1 MFLELFKS
9 QSLRAATA
17 LGFGG
22 VAFTLSNLVLAR
34 ILPSREYAIVCL
46 VIGIVSVAGL
56 AAPMGL
62 DLVLG
67 RQGLRLDAAFRR
79 VILGICTAMAV
90 LTTVVTAIFYHLEL
104 SLLMCVFAATVAS
117 GVTQAIA
124 GHFQGQ
130 RQFGAAVWML
140 QLSNWTLLVA
150 ALLTACFGKRTAL
163 VPCVLIAVAGMLG
176 AVVAWRRVARNRDA
190 GSAGAQP
197 KPTSVLGEALSLV
210 AIHTSNSVFLQLER
224 LLLAPLVGVQAL
236 ALFGVVA
243 ALVGSPFRML
253 QAAVLFTLTPNLRGA
268 RSVAERRRLLRREGV
283 HVAAVIGV
291 GSLAIWLVAPPLA
304 HGLLAGRY
312 DLSAPLMMAAL
323 TAGILKVCSA
333 FATGIVIALAPER
346 SLRVL
351 SMVSWATIGVSVGAA
366 LAAAPW
372 GLVAVLYAIST
383 GWLLR
388 ASIAAWM
395 AIPHLRQRLPQAGSS
410 PAHAA
415 K

>member
-1 MFLELFKS
+1 MLRELLQS

-34 ILPSREYAIVCL
+34 ILPSPEYAVVCL
-46 VIGIVSVAGL
+46 LIGIVSVAGL
-56 AAPMGL
+56 AAPLGL

-79 VILGICTAMAV
+79 TVLGISTSMAL
-90 LTTVVTAIFYHLEL
+90 LTTVLTAIFYHLEF

-140 QLSNWTLLVA
+140 QLSNWTLLLA
-150 ALLTACFGKRTAL
+150 ALLTACFGRRTAL
-163 VPCVLIAVAGMLG
+163 VPCVLIALAGMLG
-176 AVVAWRRVARNRDA
+176 AVVAWRWVARSPGVGA
-190 GSAGAQP
+190 GGVQP
-197 KPTSVLGEALSLV
+197 RPASLLGEALSLV

-268 RSVAERRRLLRREGV
+268 RSVAERRRLLRREGI
-283 HVAAVIGV
+283 HVTAVIGA
-291 GSLAIWLVAPPLA
+291 GSLVIWLVAPPLA
-304 HGLLAGRY
+304 HGLLSGRY

-333 FATGIVIALAPER
+333 FATGIVIALAQDR

-351 SMVSWATIGVSVGAA
+351 SMVSWTTIGVSVGAA

-388 ASIAAWM
+388 AAIAAWM
-395 AIPHLRQRLPQAGSS
+395 AIPHLRQELPQAGNS

>member
-1 MFLELFKS
+1 
-9 QSLRAATA
+9 
-17 LGFGG
+17 
-22 VAFTLSNLVLAR
+22 
-34 ILPSREYAIVCL
+34 
-46 VIGIVSVAGL
+46 
-56 AAPMGL
+56 
-62 DLVLG
+62 
-67 RQGLRLDAAFRR
+67 
-79 VILGICTAMAV
+79 
-90 LTTVVTAIFYHLEL
+90 
-104 SLLMCVFAATVAS
+104 
-117 GVTQAIA
+117 
-124 GHFQGQ
+124 
-130 RQFGAAVWML
+130 
-140 QLSNWTLLVA
+140 
-150 ALLTACFGKRTAL
+150 
-163 VPCVLIAVAGMLG
+163 
-176 AVVAWRRVARNRDA
+176 
-190 GSAGAQP
+190 
-197 KPTSVLGEALSLV
+197 LGEALSLV
-210 AIHTSNSVFLQLER
+210 AIHSSNSVFLQLER

-268 RSVAERRRLLRREGV
+268 RGVAERRRLLRREGV
-283 HVAAVIGV
+283 HVTAVIGA
-291 GSLAIWLVAPPLA
+291 GSLVIWFVAPPLA

-312 DLSAPLMMAAL
+312 DLSASLMMAAL

-333 FATGIVIALAPER
+333 FATGIVIALAPDR
-346 SLRVL
+346 SLRAL

-395 AIPHLRQRLPQAGSS
+395 AIPHLRQGLPQAGSS

>member
-1 MFLELFKS
+1 MLRALFKS

-56 AAPMGL
+56 AAPLGL

-79 VILGICTAMAV
+79 AVLAISTAMAV
-90 LTTVVTAIFYHLEL
+90 LTTVVTAIFYHLEF
-104 SLLMCVFAATVAS
+104 SLLICVFAATVAS

-150 ALLTACFGKRTAL
+150 ALFTACFDRRTAL
-163 VPCVLIAVAGMLG
+163 VPCVLIAVAGVLS
-176 AVVAWRRVARNRDA
+176 AVAAWSWVARNRDV
-190 GSAGAQP
+190 GTSGVQP
-197 KPTSVLGEALSLV
+197 KPASLWGEALSLV

-236 ALFGVVA
+236 ALFGVLA

-268 RSVAERRRLLRREGV
+268 RSVAERRRLLRREAV
-283 HVAAVIGV
+283 HVAAVISA
-291 GSLAIWLVAPPLA
+291 GSVVIWLAAPPLA

-312 DLSAPLMMAAL
+312 DLSAPLMVAAL
-323 TAGILKVCSA
+323 TAGVLKVCSA
-333 FATGIVIALAPER
+333 FATGTVIALAQDR
-346 SLRVL
+346 SLRML

-366 LAAAPW
+366 FAAAPW
-372 GLVAVLYAIST
+372 GLVGVLYAISI

-395 AIPHLRQRLPQAGSS
+395 AIPHLRQGLPQAGSS

>member
-1 MFLELFKS
+1 MLRELLQS

-34 ILPSREYAIVCL
+34 ILPSPEYAIVCL

-56 AAPMGL
+56 AAPLGL

-67 RQGLRLDAAFRR
+67 RQGLRLDAGFRR
-79 VILGICTAMAV
+79 AVLGISTAMAV
-90 LTTVVTAIFYHLEL
+90 LTSVVTAIFYHLEF
-104 SLLMCVFAATVAS
+104 SLLMCVFVATVAS

-140 QLSNWTLLVA
+140 QLSNWTLLLA
-150 ALLTACFGKRTAL
+150 ALLTACFGRRTAL
-163 VPCVLIAVAGMLG
+163 VPCVLIALAGMLG
-176 AVVAWRRVARNRDA
+176 AVVAWRWVARSRDVGA
-190 GSAGAQP
+190 GGVQP
-197 KPTSVLGEALSLV
+197 RPASLLGEALSLV

-283 HVAAVIGV
+283 HVTAVIGA
-291 GSLAIWLVAPPLA
+291 GSLVIWLAAPPLA

-333 FATGIVIALAPER
+333 FATGIVIALAQDR

-366 LAAAPW
+366 VAAAPW

-395 AIPHLRQRLPQAGSS
+395 AIPHLRQGLPQAGNS

>member
-1 MFLELFKS
+1 MLRELFKS
-9 QSLRAATA
+9 ESLRAATA

-34 ILPSREYAIVCL
+34 ILPSLEYAIVCL
-46 VIGIVSVAGL
+46 IIGIVSVAGL
-56 AAPMGL
+56 AAPLGL

-79 VILGICTAMAV
+79 AVLGITTSMAV
-90 LTTVVTAIFYHLEL
+90 LTTVVTAIFYHLEF
-104 SLLMCVFAATVAS
+104 SLLMCVFVATVAS
-117 GVTQAIA
+117 GVTQATA

-176 AVVAWRRVARNRDA
+176 AVVAWRQVARSRDVGA
-190 GSAGAQP
+190 GGTQP
-197 KPTSVLGEALSLV
+197 KPVSLLGEALSLV

-283 HVAAVIGV
+283 HVMAVIGA
-291 GSLAIWLVAPPLA
+291 GSLVIWLAAPPLA

-312 DLSAPLMMAAL
+312 DLSVPLMLAAL

-333 FATGIVIALAPER
+333 FATGIVIALAQDR

-366 LAAAPW
+366 LVAAPW

-395 AIPHLRQRLPQAGSS
+395 AIPHLRQGLPQSGGS

>member
-1 MFLELFKS
+1 MLRELFKS

-34 ILPSREYAIVCL
+34 ILPSPEYAIVCL

-56 AAPMGL
+56 AAPLGL

-79 VILGICTAMAV
+79 AVLGVSTAMAT
-90 LTTVVTAIFYHLEL
+90 LTTGVTAIFYHLEF

-130 RQFGAAVWML
+130 RRFGAAVWML

-150 ALLTACFGKRTAL
+150 ASFTACFGRRTAL
-163 VPCVLIAVAGMLG
+163 VPCVLIAVAGVLG
-176 AVVAWRRVARNRDA
+176 AAAVWSFVARNRYVGDDA
-190 GSAGAQP
+190 AQP
-197 KPTSVLGEALSLV
+197 RPASVLGEALSLV

-268 RSVAERRRLLRREGV
+268 RSVVERRRLLRREGV
-283 HVAAVIGV
+283 HVTAVIGA
-291 GSLAIWLVAPPLA
+291 GSLVIWLAAPPLA

-312 DLSAPLMMAAL
+312 DLSVPLMMAAL

-333 FATGIVIALAPER
+333 FATGIVIALAQDR
-346 SLRVL
+346 SLRLL
-351 SMVSWATIGVSVGAA
+351 SMVSWATIGVSIGAA
-366 LAAAPW
+366 FAAAPW

-395 AIPHLRQRLPQAGSS
+395 AIPHLRQGLPQAGSS

>member
-1 MFLELFKS
+1 MWRALFNS
-9 QSLRAATA
+9 QSLRAAAA

-22 VAFTLSNLVLAR
+22 IAFTLSNLVLAR

-56 AAPMGL
+56 AAPLGL

-67 RQGLRLDAAFRR
+67 RQGLRLDAPLRR
-79 VILGICTAMAV
+79 AVLGISTAMAV
-90 LTTVVTAIFYHLEL
+90 LTTVVTAIFYHLEPA
-104 SLLMCVFAATVAS
+104 LLACVFAATVAS
-117 GVTQAIA
+117 GVMQAIA

-150 ALLTACFGKRTAL
+150 ALLSACFGRRSAL
-163 VPCVLIAVAGMLG
+163 EPCALIAVAGVLG
-176 AVVAWRRVARNRDA
+176 AAVAWRRVARNEA
-190 GSAGAQP
+190 VGAQP
-197 KPTSVLGEALSLV
+197 KPASLLGEALSLV

-224 LLLAPLVGVQAL
+224 LLLAPLAGVQAL
-236 ALFGVVA
+236 ALFGIVA

-253 QAAVLFTLTPNLRGA
+253 QAAVLFTLTPNLRAA
-268 RSVAERRRLLRREGV
+268 RSVAERRRLLRRELV
-283 HVAAVIGV
+283 HVTAVVGA
-291 GSLAIWLVAPPLA
+291 GSLVIWLIAPPLA
-304 HGLLAGRY
+304 HVLLAGRY
-312 DLSAPLMMAAL
+312 DLSASLMLAAL

-333 FATGIVIALAPER
+333 FTTGIVIALAQDR
-346 SLRVL
+346 KLRAL
-351 SMVSWATIGVSVGAA
+351 SMVSWATIGVSVCAA
-366 LAAAPW
+366 LVAAPW

-383 GWLLR
+383 GWLVR

-395 AIPHLRQRLPQAGSS
+395 AIPYLRQELPQAGSS

>member
-1 MFLELFKS
+1 MLRALFKS

-34 ILPSREYAIVCL
+34 ILPSPEYAIVCL
-46 VIGIVSVAGL
+46 VIGVVSVAGL
-56 AAPMGL
+56 AAPLGL

-67 RQGLRLDAAFRR
+67 RQGLRLDGAFRR
-79 VILGICTAMAV
+79 AVLGISTSMAI
-90 LTTVVTAIFYHLEL
+90 LTTVVTAIFYHLEF

-117 GVTQAIA
+117 GVSQAIA

-140 QLSNWTLLVA
+140 QLSNWTLLLA
-150 ALLTACFGKRTAL
+150 ALVTACFGKRTAL
-163 VPCVLIAVAGMLG
+163 VPCVLIALAGMLG
-176 AVVAWRRVARNRDA
+176 AVVAWTRVARSRDVGA
-190 GSAGAQP
+190 GGPQP
-197 KPTSVLGEALSLV
+197 RPASLLGEALSLV

-268 RSVAERRRLLRREGV
+268 SSVAERRRLLRREAI
-283 HVAAVIGV
+283 HVTAVIGA
-291 GSLAIWLVAPPLA
+291 GSLVIWLAAPPLA

-312 DLSAPLMMAAL
+312 DLSVPLMMAAL

-333 FATGIVIALAPER
+333 FATGIVIALAQDR

-351 SMVSWATIGVSVGAA
+351 SMVSWVTIGVSVGAA
-366 LAAAPW
+366 FAAAPW

-395 AIPHLRQRLPQAGSS
+395 AIPHLRQGLPRAGSS